1 MNVPS
6 LNGRFITEEGKM
18 ELDGIRSLGVS
29 PVTQFEYGIDED
41 SGCITRRRP
50 DGPWCWEGPSL
61 AWFELDKPH
70 LGAVTRRRLRDAR
83 SGIAER
89 RARCRSLFSRVFD
102 CLLLRWES
110 FE

>member
-61 AWFELDKPH
+61 AWFEH
-70 LGAVTRRRLRDAR
+70 YAGSLGFSST
-83 SGIAER
+83 
-89 RARCRSLFSRVFD
+89 CRETQANGSAPFD
-102 CLLLRWES
+102 MKGA
-110 FE
+110 